1 MNSINREICE
11 RMYYSLID
19 NNNDLIN
26 IDAVMAKLD
35 MLANNHL
42 CSSIKLPKKA
52 FRFPTQLYITDY
64 LLGVDKKLSKYL
76 VDTNTYDSY
85 SESQLKEMGL
95 SNNKKV
101 LDKGIYF
108 IDISSGKK
116 SNYIVFINRELV
128 GEYGPEPDIKLYF
141 VGDSNIKKYNKFMKK
156 YNKAKEKYDHRSF
169 TSIYDIVL
177 DSYEDAVFKPFDN
190 MIFANKD
197 RILSYINNWV
207 NNLDVYEKYNIVPKL
222 SILIYG
228 PPGTG
233 KTTFAKALANYL
245 NINMITLI
253 TQEYFTMKNPP
264 EFYKNNGI
272 VLLDDI
278 DTVSN
283 NRDDDK
289 SMENKNTVAR
299 LLKFLDNPPA
309 CYYTNKNADDVQRS
323 VQIII
328 ATTNYYDKLDKAVK
342 RFGRFDLQFEMPDF
356 GKEEAIDF
364 CNLYDLQLEDICP
377 KANNKNFRISPAE
390 LQALCIS
397 NIDKRIKGENKN
409 EI

>member
-1 MNSINREICE
+1 MNSINREVCE

-26 IDAVMAKLD
+26 IDAVLAKLD

-42 CSSIKLPKKA
+42 CSSVKLTKKT
-52 FRFPTQLYITDY
+52 FRFPTELYVTDY
-64 LLGVDKKLSKYL
+64 LLELDKKLSKYL
-76 VDTNTYDSY
+76 VD
-85 SESQLKEMGL
+85 SELYNGYTASQLKDMGL
-95 SNNKKV
+95 SSNKQV

-108 IDISSGKK
+108 IDISSGKN
-116 SNYIVFINRELV
+116 SNYVVFVSRDV
-128 GEYGPEPDIKLYF
+128 TVDYGTVPDIKLYF

-156 YNKAKEKYDHRSF
+156 YNKVKDKYG
-169 TSIYDIVL
+169 TQLATTEYDIVM
-177 DSYEDAVFKPFDN
+177 DTYNDTTFKSFEDMV
-190 MIFANKD
+190 FANKD
-197 RILSYINNWV
+197 KILKYIDNWV
-207 NNLDVYEKYNIVPKL
+207 NNLDIYEKYNIVPKL
-222 SILIYG
+222 SVLIYG

-253 TQEYFTMKNPP
+253 AQEYFTMKNPP

-278 DTVSN
+278 DTISN
-283 NRDDDK
+283 NREDDK
-289 SMENKNTVAR
+289 SMENKNTVSR
-299 LLKFLDNPPA
+299 LLKFLDNPPS
-309 CYYTNKNADDVQRS
+309 CYYRGRDNNDDGRT

-356 GKEEAIDF
+356 SKAEAIDF
-364 CNLYDLQLEDICP
+364 CNLYDLQLEDICD
-377 KANNKNFRISPAE
+377 NVNTKNFRISPAE
-390 LQALCIS
+390 LQVLCIS
-397 NIDKRIKGENKN
+397 NIDKRIKESS
-409 EI
+409 EV

>member
-1 MNSINREICE
+1 MDSINREVCE

-26 IDAVMAKLD
+26 IDAVLAKLD

-42 CSSIKLPKKA
+42 CSSVKLSKKI
-52 FRFPTQLYITDY
+52 FRFPTELYVTDY
-64 LLGVDKKLSKYL
+64 LLELDKKLSKYL
-76 VDTNTYDSY
+76 VD
-85 SESQLKEMGL
+85 SELYNGYTGSQLKEMGL
-95 SNNKKV
+95 SSNKQV

-116 SNYIVFINRELV
+116 SNYVVFVSRDV
-128 GEYGPEPDIKLYF
+128 TVDYGTAPDIKLYF

-156 YNKAKEKYDHRSF
+156 YNKVKDKYG
-169 TSIYDIVL
+169 TQLATTEYDIVM
-177 DSYEDAVFKPFDN
+177 DTYDDTTFKSFEDMV
-190 MIFANKD
+190 FANKD
-197 RILSYINNWV
+197 KILKYIDNWV

-222 SILIYG
+222 SVLIYG

-253 TQEYFTMKNPP
+253 SQEYFTMKNPP

-278 DTVSN
+278 DTISN
-283 NRDDDK
+283 NREDDK
-289 SMENKNTVAR
+289 SMENKNTVSR
-299 LLKFLDNPPA
+299 LLKFLDNPPS
-309 CYYTNKNADDVQRS
+309 CYYRGRDNNDNGRT

-397 NIDKRIKGENKN
+397 NIDKRIKNSEV
-409 EI
+409 

>member
-1 MNSINREICE
+1 MNSKNREVCE

-19 NNNDLIN
+19 NNNNLIN
-26 IDAVMAKLD
+26 IDTVIGKLE
-35 MLANNHL
+35 MLSNNHL

-76 VDTNTYDSY
+76 VDTNMYDSY
-85 SESQLKEMGL
+85 TESQLKEMGL

-128 GEYGPEPDIKLYF
+128 GEYGQEPDIKLYF

-156 YNKAKEKYDHRSF
+156 YNKIKDKYSIKSL
-169 TSIYDIVL
+169 TSIYDIVM
-177 DSYEDAVFKPFDN
+177 DSYEDTTFKSFDN
-190 MIFANKD
+190 MIFANKEK
-197 RILSYINNWV
+197 ILAYIDNWV

-233 KTTFAKALANYL
+233 KTTFAKALAQYL
-245 NINMITLI
+245 NMNMITLV

-283 NRDDDK
+283 NREDDK

-309 CYYTNKNADDVQRS
+309 CYYTNKDSGDTQRS

-377 KANNKNFRISPAE
+377 KATNKNFRISPAE

-397 NIDKRIKGENKN
+397 NIDKRIKGENEN

>member
-1 MNSINREICE
+1 MDSINKQVCE

-19 NNNDLIN
+19 NNTDLIN
-26 IDAVMAKLD
+26 IDAVLAKLEI
-35 MLANNHL
+35 LANNHL
-42 CSSIKLPKKA
+42 CSYVGLKA
-52 FRFPTQLYITDY
+52 TRFPTQLYITDY
-64 LLGVDKKLSKYL
+64 LLGLDKKLSKYL
-76 VDTNTYDSY
+76 VDTNLYNNYT
-85 SESQLKEMGL
+85 ESQLKEMGL
-95 SNNKKV
+95 NNNKKI

-116 SNYIVFINRELV
+116 SNYIVFLTRDV
-128 GEYGPEPDIKLYF
+128 PTDYGTEPEIKLYF

-156 YNKAKEKYDHRSF
+156 YNKLKDKYNVRAL
-169 TSIYDIVL
+169 TTVYDIVM
-177 DSYEDAVFKPFDN
+177 DSYDDTIFKSFDN

-197 RILSYINNWV
+197 RILAYIDNWV

-272 VLLDDI
+272 VLMDDI
-278 DTVSN
+278 DTISN
-283 NRDDDK
+283 NREDDK

-299 LLKFLDNPPA
+299 LLKFLDNPPS
-309 CYYTNKNADDVQRS
+309 CYYKDKDSNDNHRS

-356 GKEEAIDF
+356 DKEEAIKF

-377 KANNKNFRISPAE
+377 KSNNKNFRISPAE

-397 NIDKRIKGENKN
+397 NIDKRIKEKS
-409 EI
+409 EV